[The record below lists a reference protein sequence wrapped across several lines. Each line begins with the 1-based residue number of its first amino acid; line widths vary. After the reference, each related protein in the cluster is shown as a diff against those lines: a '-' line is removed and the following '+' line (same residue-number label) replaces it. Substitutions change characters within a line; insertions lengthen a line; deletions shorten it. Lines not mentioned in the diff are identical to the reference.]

1 MISALL
7 ALAALVHHATSQ
19 PETPRYEHDY
29 RAAPDC
35 IGWAD
40 IEDSTVDTCN
50 ATREY
55 YHIDPARFR
64 AWNPSVG
71 LDCTPWS
78 NQTSYC
84 VLTNATWEDAVFYS
98 TQTTTLT
105 EAYRSYAYT
114 VPLVSLTTDSAGY
127 TIPATRSDAPART
140 TSTRAPIPSPA
151 TWVDKGCYVNPWND
165 DYSLPRDQWIWI
177 LDFRFT
183 DISPFETVDSCK
195 FKCWQIQYPIAG
207 VKGSDMCYC
216 GDRNNGTLAADQGDC
231 NLPCAGDK
239 SVTCGGV
246 NRTRVFEAEGYVS
259 GLASG
264 SGSVTSAG
272 GSGAETGSSA
282 TGTGTAPTSSSGAVR
297 NEALFG
303 MWRF

>member
-84 VLTNATWEDAVFYS
+84 VLTNATW
-98 TQTTTLT
+98 
-105 EAYRSYAYT
+105 
-114 VPLVSLTTDSAGY
+114 
-127 TIPATRSDAPART
+127 
-140 TSTRAPIPSPA
+140 
-151 TWVDKGCYVNPWND
+151 
-165 DYSLPRDQWIWI
+165 
-177 LDFRFT
+177 
-183 DISPFETVDSCK
+183 
-195 FKCWQIQYPIAG
+195 
-207 VKGSDMCYC
+207 
-216 GDRNNGTLAADQGDC
+216 
-231 NLPCAGDK
+231 
-239 SVTCGGV
+239 
-246 NRTRVFEAEGYVS
+246 
-259 GLASG
+259 
-264 SGSVTSAG
+264 
-272 GSGAETGSSA
+272 
-282 TGTGTAPTSSSGAVR
+282 
-297 NEALFG
+297 
-303 MWRF
+303 

>member
-127 TIPATRSDAPART
+127 TIRPHDQHART
-140 TSTRAPIPSPA
+140 HPQPRHMGGQGLLRQPVERRLLAPPRP
-151 TWVDKGCYVNPWND
+151 VDLDPG
-165 DYSLPRDQWIWI
+165 LP
-177 LDFRFT
+177 LH
-183 DISPFETVDSCK
+183 
-195 FKCWQIQYPIAG
+195 G
-207 VKGSDMCYC
+207 H
-216 GDRNNGTLAADQGDC
+216 
-231 NLPCAGDK
+231 
-239 SVTCGGV
+239 
-246 NRTRVFEAEGYVS
+246 
-259 GLASG
+259 
-264 SGSVTSAG
+264 
-272 GSGAETGSSA
+272 
-282 TGTGTAPTSSSGAVR
+282 
-297 NEALFG
+297 
-303 MWRF
+303 